1 MLRHCEDMAA
11 LLVLIVLIVLVA
23 LCALAAVAGVDS
35 RPVEPRRHRPN
46 WS

>member
-1 MLRHCEDMAA
+1 MAP
-11 LLVLIVLIVLVA
+11 LLVLIVLVVLCV
-23 LCALAAVAGVDS
+23 LAAVAGVDS